1 MNFLRGIRRN
11 RETDYW
17 NPVDP
22 ARDGFEINDGG
33 ELRGLTNIT
42 PPPRLTLYP
51 YVSAYAITDE
61 EEGVGY
67 DFNGGLDL
75 KAGIGEAFTMDMT
88 LIPDFGQV
96 VADNLVLNLSPYE
109 VQLADNRP
117 FFTEGTEIF
126 NKTNLFY
133 SRRVGE
139 DEKLINATKLSGR
152 TKDGLG
158 VGAFQAFS
166 VDTLNNNALTSY
178 SIIALDQNLKNN
190 SFVHGIKHAS
200 QQIRRRK

>member
-1 MNFLRGIRRN
+1 MRLGELKQPLTKRVGLLNSKSPFSQIRFAKIDEGFEQVWGVNFSRGIRRN

-22 ARDGFEINDGG
+22 ARDGFEINDSG

-88 LIPDFGQV
+88 LI
-96 VADNLVLNLSPYE
+96 LTL
-109 VQLADNRP
+109 
-117 FFTEGTEIF
+117 
-126 NKTNLFY
+126 
-133 SRRVGE
+133 
-139 DEKLINATKLSGR
+139 GR
-152 TKDGLG
+152 
-158 VGAFQAFS
+158 S
-166 VDTLNNNALTSY
+166 
-178 SIIALDQNLKNN
+178 
-190 SFVHGIKHAS
+190 
-200 QQIRRRK
+200 